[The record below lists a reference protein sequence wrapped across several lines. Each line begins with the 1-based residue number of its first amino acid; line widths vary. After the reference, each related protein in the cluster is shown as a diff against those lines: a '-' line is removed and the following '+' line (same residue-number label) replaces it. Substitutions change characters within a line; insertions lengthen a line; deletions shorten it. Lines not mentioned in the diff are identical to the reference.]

1 MAGER
6 IDGNPVA
13 FSVGEW
19 REDETFDVTGCSVT
33 ERGGS
38 GLDSSGCLRLKTS
51 VEGSVVGGGVVG
63 RLSEGGLAPGR
74 LYSIV

>member
-1 MAGER
+1 M
-6 IDGNPVA
+6 
-13 FSVGEW
+13 
-19 REDETFDVTGCSVT
+19 FDATGCSVT

-38 GLDSSGCLRLKTS
+38 GLDSSGCFGLKTS